1 MRHSLPSVLP
11 QRLPASQLPL
21 RPSWTTPRC
30 SSCHILHLP
39 SLSIPPFSLP
49 TLPSACLCLQHYI
62 PTLLASKR
70 LDSESYCHIDG
81 IVAVDWSKGGPHPR
95 TYK

>member
-1 MRHSLPSVLP
+1 M
-11 QRLPASQLPL
+11 ASGSAAGAGGSAVTWQVV
-21 RPSWTTPRC
+21 SDVD
-30 SSCHILHLP
+30 H
-39 SLSIPPFSLP
+39 
-49 TLPSACLCLQHYI
+49 TLLEEPGETPSAGQALRQLGQRGI

>member
-1 MRHSLPSVLP
+1 
-11 QRLPASQLPL
+11 
-21 RPSWTTPRC
+21 
-30 SSCHILHLP
+30 
-39 SLSIPPFSLP
+39 
-49 TLPSACLCLQHYI
+49 LCLQHYI